1 MKGMCLIVIGL
12 ACFMVYQT
20 NPMGTL
26 IIAGVI
32 LAGYAYI
39 KSRKRGGP
47 RRTGLFFGKGVR
59 SIQESSPVNEIMT
72 MFLVQQILD
81 KNRDHHRII
90 VPASSSYSEQ
100 SQEKDQKEK
109 KEILELEQKKQEILS
124 LLE

>member
-1 MKGMCLIVIGL
+1 MKGMCLIVVGL
-12 ACFMVYQT
+12 AFFMVYQT

-32 LAGYAYI
+32 LAGYTYI
-39 KSRKRGGP
+39 KSRKRGAP

-59 SIQESSPVNEIMT
+59 SMQESSSPVNEIMT

-81 KNRDHHRII
+81 KSREKL
-90 VPASSSYSEQ
+90 SSLQTQEQ
-100 SQEKDQKEK
+100 EQDQ
-109 KEILELEQKKQEILS
+109 EILELEQKKQEMLS

>member
-12 ACFMVYQT
+12 AFFMVYQT

-39 KSRKRGGP
+39 KSRKKGGT
-47 RRTGLFFGKGVR
+47 RRNGVFFGKGVR
-59 SIQESSPVNEIMT
+59 SMQENSPINEIMT

-81 KNRDHHRII
+81 KNREKL
-90 VPASSSYSEQ
+90 SSSE
-100 SQEKDQKEK
+100 SQEKDQ
-109 KEILELEQKKQEILS
+109 EILELEQKKREILS

>member
-1 MKGMCLIVIGL
+1 MRRGVGKMKGMCLIVVGL
-12 ACFMVYQT
+12 AFFMVYQT

-59 SIQESSPVNEIMT
+59 SMQESSPVNDIMT

-81 KNRDHHRII
+81 KNRDKL
-90 VPASSSYSEQ
+90 SSSQ

>member
-1 MKGMCLIVIGL
+1 MKGMCLIVVGL
-12 ACFMVYQT
+12 AFFMVYQT

-26 IIAGVI
+26 IIVAVI

-59 SIQESSPVNEIMT
+59 SMQESSPVNEIMT

-81 KNRDHHRII
+81 KNRDNC
-90 VPASSSYSEQ
+90 ALTSSQ
-100 SQEKDQKEK
+100 TQEKD
-109 KEILELEQKKQEILS
+109 KEILELEKKKQEILS

>member
-1 MKGMCLIVIGL
+1 MRREVGKMKGMCLIVVGL
-12 ACFMVYQT
+12 AFFMVYQT

-59 SIQESSPVNEIMT
+59 SMQESSPVNDIMT

-81 KNRDHHRII
+81 KNHDKL
-90 VPASSSYSEQ
+90 SSSQ

>member
-1 MKGMCLIVIGL
+1 MCLIVIGL
-12 ACFMVYQT
+12 AFFMVYQT

-39 KSRKRGGP
+39 KSRKKGSS
-47 RRTGLFFGKGVR
+47 RRKGVFFGKGVR
-59 SIQESSPVNEIMT
+59 SMQENSPINEIMT

-81 KNRDHHRII
+81 KNREKL
-90 VPASSSYSEQ
+90 SSSE
-100 SQEKDQKEK
+100 SQEKDQ
-109 KEILELEQKKQEILS
+109 EILELEQKKREILS

>member
-1 MKGMCLIVIGL
+1 MRRGVGKMKGMCLIVVGL
-12 ACFMVYQT
+12 AFFMVYQT
-20 NPMGTL
+20 NPIGTL

-39 KSRKRGGP
+39 KSRKRGSP

-59 SIQESSPVNEIMT
+59 SMQESSPVNEIMT

-81 KNRDHHRII
+81 KNPDK
-90 VPASSSYSEQ
+90 PSSSET
-100 SQEKDQKEK
+100 QEKDQ
-109 KEILELEQKKQEILS
+109 EIIELEQKKQEILS

>member
-1 MKGMCLIVIGL
+1 MKGMCLIVVGL
-12 ACFMVYQT
+12 AFFMVYQT

-39 KSRKRGGP
+39 KSRKRGVP

-59 SIQESSPVNEIMT
+59 SMQESSSPVNDIMT

-81 KNRDHHRII
+81 KNRDKL
-90 VPASSSYSEQ
+90 SSSQTQEQ
-100 SQEKDQKEK
+100 DQ
-109 KEILELEQKKQEILS
+109 EILELEQKKQEILS

>member
-12 ACFMVYQT
+12 AFFMVYQT

-59 SIQESSPVNEIMT
+59 SMQEQGSPVNEIMT

-81 KNRDHHRII
+81 KNRDSR
-90 VPASSSYSEQ
+90 ALTSSQ
-100 SQEKDQKEK
+100 TQEKNE
-109 KEILELEQKKQEILS
+109 EIMKLEQKKQEILS